1 MAPFAPRA
9 KAASRRNTTGANPD
23 GYALAIGNR
32 RGALQRI
39 VGNVEGE
46 DIGFGLT
53 GYVALHDTDPI
64 EALTG
69 EPN

>member
-1 MAPFAPRA
+1 VGA
-9 KAASRRNTTGANPD
+9 KPD
-23 GYALAIGNR
+23 SYALAIGNR

-53 GYVALHDTDPI
+53 GYVALHDTGPI

-69 EPN
+69 DAN